1 MKSKELRKKFINFFK
16 SKDHT
21 LVSSSPIVISDDPT
35 LLFVNAGMN
44 QFKDIFLGNSNTSN
58 TRVVN
63 TQKCLRV
70 SGKHNDLEEVG
81 YDTYHHTMF
90 EMLGNWSFGDYFK
103 KEAIDFGW
111 EFLTK
116 ELKIPEERLY
126 VSFFK
131 GDANDKLAE
140 DSETYN
146 IWNQIIPST
155 KIIPGSKKDNFWEMG
170 QIGPCGPC
178 TEIHVDLRSDRERSK
193 VPATSLINKD
203 HPQVIEIW
211 NIVFIEFNRKKDNSL
226 EPLPKKHVDTGMGFE
241 RLCMVLQNTQST
253 YDTDI
258 FKDLIAKVANISGV
272 EYGHQ
277 EKTDIAIRVIVDH
290 IRAIVFA
297 IADGQLPS
305 NNGAGYVVRRILRRA
320 VRYGYTYLN
329 LNAPF
334 LYQLVDLLGYQFATI
349 FPEIDNQ
356 QSIIQN
362 VIKEEEKTFF
372 KTLGKG
378 LDLISKSIK
387 SLKDGVKIMDGSRVF
402 ELYDTYGF
410 PPDLTALILKEKG
423 LSYSHKEFDQS
434 MREQKNRSRS
444 ASEIILGDWILVNN
458 IPIEGFIGYDQHIV
472 KDVRLVKYRK
482 IQIKGKDRFHLVF
495 DKTPFYPEGGGQ
507 IGDSGYIEISLGQ
520 ALKPSVISI
529 LDTKKENNMIIHIV
543 EHMIWKSDKKSP
555 YDKHLVI
562 KIDINKR
569 QLIRRNHSATHLL
582 HYTLRT
588 ILGNHVEQRG
598 SYVHYNYLRFDFTHY
613 EKIQDVQL
621 KAIEEAINKSIVDSI
636 MLEEFRKISIK
647 EAKAMGA
654 LALFG
659 EKYENYVRVVRFG
672 DSIELCGGTHVN
684 NTSEIGLL
692 KIISESSIASGI
704 RRVEAVTS
712 QAAIKFLN
720 KQSSTLDELKQ
731 ILKSSDNIISSVN
744 KLIHQNKE
752 LNELVSDVKKQN
764 SDHLTHELEKNVIDL
779 NGCKVLI
786 QELDV
791 DVSIMKN
798 ICFSIISKYENAFL
812 TLATKT
818 AEKVIV
824 NIAISKPLVKNKQL
838 NAAEVINQVSRH
850 IDGRGGGQSF
860 FAVTS
865 GSNSAGLS
873 TLFSDVKKLI
883 KSL

>member
-126 VSFFK
+126 VSFFN

-140 DSETYN
+140 DNETYN

-178 TEIHVDLRSDRERSK
+178 TEIHIDLRSDGDRSK

-211 NIVFIEFNRKKDNSL
+211 NIVFVEFNRKKDNSL

-241 RLCMVLQNTQST
+241 RLCMVLQDTQST
-253 YDTDI
+253 YDTDV
-258 FKDLIAKVANISGV
+258 FKDLIVKVSNISGID
-272 EYGHQ
+272 YGNQ

-329 LNAPF
+329 LNEPF
-334 LYQLVDLLGYQFATI
+334 LNQLVALLGHQFATI

-356 QSIIQN
+356 KSIIQN
-362 VIKEEEKTFF
+362 IIKEEEKTFF

-423 LSYSHKEFDQS
+423 LSYNHKQFDQS
-434 MREQKNRSRS
+434 MKAQKNRSRS
-444 ASEIILGDWILVNN
+444 ASEIILGDWIIVNN
-458 IPIEGFIGYDQHIV
+458 IPIEGFIGYDHNIV
-472 KDVRLVKYRK
+472 KDARLVKYRK

-507 IGDSGYIEISLGQ
+507 IGDSGCIETSLAQ
-520 ALKPSVISI
+520 DLKPSVTSI

-569 QLIRRNHSATHLL
+569 QLIQRNHSATHLL
-582 HYTLRT
+582 HHTLRT

-672 DSIELCGGTHVN
+672 DSIELCGGTHVD

-712 QAAIKFLN
+712 QAAIKFLT

-744 KLIHQNKE
+744 KLINQNKE

-764 SDHLTHELEKNVIDL
+764 SDNLTHELEKNVIDL

-786 QELDV
+786 QELDI

-824 NIAISKPLVKNKQL
+824 NIAISKPLVKNKKL
-838 NAAEVINQVSRH
+838 NAAEVINQVSKH

>member
-21 LVSSSPIVISDDPT
+21 FTPSSPIVISDDPT

-44 QFKDIFLGNSNTSN
+44 QFKDIFLGNSNIEN

-63 TQKCLRV
+63 SQKCLRV

-103 KEAIDFGW
+103 KEAIYFGW

-131 GDANDKLAE
+131 GDAKDKLLK
-140 DSETYN
+140 DNETHD
-146 IWNQIIPST
+146 IWSQIIASN

-170 QIGPCGPC
+170 KIGPCGPS
-178 TEIHVDLRSDRERSK
+178 TEIHIDLRLDSERSK

-241 RLCMVLQNTQST
+241 RLCMVLQDTKST

-258 FKDLIAKVANISGV
+258 FQDLIEKVSNISGI
-272 EYGHQ
+272 EYGNQ

-305 NNGAGYVVRRILRRA
+305 NNGAGYVIRRILRRA

-329 LNAPF
+329 LNEPF
-334 LYQLVDLLGYQFATI
+334 LYQLVDLLGDQFFII
-349 FPEIDNQ
+349 FSEIDSQ
-356 QSIIQN
+356 KSIIKN
-362 VIKEEEKTFF
+362 VIHEEEKTFF

-378 LDLISKSIK
+378 LELISKSIN
-387 SLKDGVKIMDGSRVF
+387 SLPGIVKIMDGSKVF

-423 LSYSHKEFDQS
+423 LSYNQKQFNQS
-434 MREQKNRSRS
+434 MKEQKNRSRS
-444 ASEIILGDWILVNN
+444 ASEIVLGDWILVNN
-458 IPIEGFIGYDQHIV
+458 VPIEGFVGYDQDIV
-472 KDVRLVKYRK
+472 KDAQLVKYRK
-482 IQIKGKDRFHLVF
+482 IQIKGKNRFHLVF

-507 IGDSGYIEISLGQ
+507 IGDSGFIETYSTKDAQPILT
-520 ALKPSVISI
+520 SI
-529 LDTKKENNMIIHIV
+529 LDTKKENNMIVHVV
-543 EHMIWKSDKKSP
+543 ENMSWKLDKQPP
-555 YDKHLVI
+555 YDKALII
-562 KIDINKR
+562 KIDVNKR
-569 QLIRRNHSATHLL
+569 QLTRRNHSATHLL
-582 HYTLRT
+582 HHALRT
-588 ILGNHVEQRG
+588 ILGNHVEQKG
-598 SYVHYNYLRFDFTHY
+598 SYVHYDYLRFDFTHY

-621 KAIEEAINKSIVDSI
+621 KAIEKEINKSIVDGI
-636 MLEEFRKISIK
+636 MLKECRNIAIE
-647 EAKAMGA
+647 EAKDMGA
-654 LALFG
+654 IALFG
-659 EKYENYVRVVRFG
+659 EKYDKYVRVIRFG
-672 DSIELCGGTHVN
+672 DSIELCGGTHVD

-712 QAAIKFLN
+712 QAAIQFLN
-720 KQSSTLDELKQ
+720 QKSATLDELRQ
-731 ILKSSDNIISSVN
+731 ILKSSDNVIASVN
-744 KLIHQNKE
+744 KVIDQNKE
-752 LNELVSDVKKQN
+752 LHELVRDVKKQS
-764 SDHLTHELEKNVIDL
+764 SDNLIEELEKNVIDM

-791 DVSIMKN
+791 DVATMKN
-798 ICFSIISKYENAFL
+798 ICFSFIQKYDNAFL

-818 AEKVIV
+818 AEKAIV
-824 NIAISKPLVKNKQL
+824 NIAISKLLVKNKQL
-838 NAAEVINQVSRH
+838 NASEVINQVSKH
-850 IDGRGGGQSF
+850 INGRGGGQSF
-860 FAVTS
+860 FAVAS
-865 GSNSAGLS
+865 GINSKGFSA
-873 TLFSDVKKLI
+873 LFSDVKNLI
-883 KSL
+883 KNL

>member
-253 YDTDI
+253 YDTDV

-334 LYQLVDLLGYQFATI
+334 LYQLVDLLGSQFATI
-349 FPEIDNQ
+349 FPEINNQ
-356 QSIIQN
+356 KSIIKN

-472 KDVRLVKYRK
+472 KDARLVKYRK

-582 HYTLRT
+582 HHTLRT

-613 EKIQDVQL
+613 EKIQDIQL
-621 KAIEEAINKSIVDSI
+621 KVIEEAVNKSIVDSI

-786 QELDV
+786 QELDI

-824 NIAISKPLVKNKQL
+824 NIAISKPLVENKQL
-838 NAAEVINQVSRH
+838 NAAEVINQVSKH

>member
-21 LVSSSPIVISDDPT
+21 LVSSSPIVMSDDPT

-103 KEAIDFGW
+103 KEAINFGW

-131 GDANDKLAE
+131 GDASDKLAE

-146 IWNQIIPST
+146 MWKQIIPSN

-178 TEIHVDLRSDRERSK
+178 TEIHVDLRSDSERSK

-253 YDTDI
+253 YDTDV
-258 FKDLIAKVANISGV
+258 FKDLIAKVVNISGI

-334 LYQLVDLLGYQFATI
+334 LYQLVDLLGSQFTAI

-356 QSIIQN
+356 KSIIKN

-387 SLKDGVKIMDGSRVF
+387 SLKDGVEIMDGSRVF

-458 IPIEGFIGYDQHIV
+458 IPIEGFIGYDQHII
-472 KDVRLVKYRK
+472 KDARLVKYRK

-507 IGDSGYIEISLGQ
+507 IGDSGYIETSLDQ

-562 KIDINKR
+562 KIDVNKR

-582 HYTLRT
+582 HHTLRT

-621 KAIEEAINKSIVDSI
+621 KVIEEAINKSIVDSI
-636 MLEEFRKISIK
+636 MLEEFRKISIQ

-672 DSIELCGGTHVN
+672 NSIELCGGTHVD

-744 KLIHQNKE
+744 KLINQNKE

-764 SDHLTHELEKNVIDL
+764 SDNLTHELEKNIIDL

-786 QELDV
+786 QELDI

-824 NIAISKPLVKNKQL
+824 HIAISKSLVKNKQL
-838 NAAEVINQVSRH
+838 NAAEVINHVSKH

-860 FAVTS
+860 FAVSS
-865 GSNSAGLS
+865 GIKSAGLS
-873 TLFSDVKKLI
+873 TLFSDVKKII